1 MKYFGWKL
9 NFLLE
14 FHITYVLITGAG
26 VVMAKIAGAIGVT
39 GAPGTAAGAIGT
51 TAGATETSAG
61 VTTVAVLFAPDTTA
75 GAVSVLFAPG
85 TTAGAVTV
93 MFAPGT
99 TAGAVSVLFAPGTT
113 AGAVSVL
120 FAPDTIA
127 GAVPV
132 VFDPGTT
139 ASGVTGADV
148 FVTAGVAGV
157 KMGAVPLTGVA
168 GKAVPLFGTVAF
180 TEKNVVLGYFN
191 SKLFNHKLFKQC
203 TFEVVAEKSKVEA
216 WGYQKPNKTNQII

>member
-1 MKYFGWKL
+1 MEID
-9 NFLLE
+9 FLLE

-26 VVMAKIAGAIGVT
+26 VVMVNIAGAIGVT
-39 GAPGTAAGAIGT
+39 AAPGTAAGAIGT

-85 TTAGAVTV
+85 TTAGPVTV

-99 TAGAVSVLFAPGTT
+99 TAGAVL
-113 AGAVSVL
+113 VL
-120 FAPDTIA
+120 FAPDTTA

-139 ASGVTGADV
+139 AGGVTGADV

-168 GKAVPLFGTVAF
+168 GKAVPLFGTVTF

-191 SKLFNHKLFKQC
+191 SGLFNHKLFKQC